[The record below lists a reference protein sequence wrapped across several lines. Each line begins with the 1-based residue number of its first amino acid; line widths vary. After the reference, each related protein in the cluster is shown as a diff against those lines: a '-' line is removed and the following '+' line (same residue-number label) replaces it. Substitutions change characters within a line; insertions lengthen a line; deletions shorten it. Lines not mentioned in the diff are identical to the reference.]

1 MSGATGRTPVLRNR
15 PADRRLAFDGYVIV
29 PLLEPDEVVHLRER
43 YAALVPDDDRGLTID
58 FMRSDRGILHE
69 VANLLAPMWE
79 RHLAE
84 LFVDHRP
91 VISTFVVK
99 YPGPGSEMVLHNEPT
114 FVDSAQP
121 TTYNVW
127 IPLVDVRPHPP
138 NGTLELVLGSQNL
151 RFGLTGF
158 NTPLLFRP
166 FEGYLREH
174 ATALRV
180 AAGSA
185 VVYDTRMLHVS
196 GPNLTTDVRPAV
208 AAAFA
213 PRAMPLV
220 HVVASGRRGRRIH
233 RVNERF
239 FLDAHPSDASD
250 LLDGS
255 FAVVREVEEGWQ
267 LTPQEVADALGTG
280 DLPVARVVVP
290 HEVLGD
296 DQADQLPHLDTTE
309 WTGGPVPLEEVEDVG
324 VSAVDLGLGVEGA
337 AGLQVV
343 SCDGSVAVVP
353 LGRRADDKV
362 PATVPEQV
370 RSLTTRTGTS
380 VLAVVDAGARLTLR
394 GRDHKRYGALVYDCP
409 VVNAGIRSPEG
420 VAQLD
425 VGLRVG
431 LRGPGPFTIWNDGP
445 GSAWVVLTRTGWWR
459 QAWRRWIT
467 REGRPWSS

>member
-1 MSGATGRTPVLRNR
+1 MV
-15 PADRRLAFDGYVIV
+15 V
-29 PLLEPDEVVHLRER
+29 PLLAPEEVCNLREE
-43 YAALVPDDDRGLTID
+43 YTDLAPADDSGLVID
-58 FMRSDRGILHE
+58 FMRSDRGLLHE

-79 RHLAE
+79 RHLPE

-127 IPLVDVRPHPP
+127 IPLVDVGPDPP

-196 GPNLTTDVRPAV
+196 GANLTDDIRPAV

-233 RVNERF
+233 RVDERF

-280 DLPVARVVVP
+280 DLPVPRVVVP

-296 DQADQLPHLDTTE
+296 DQADQLPHLATRE
-309 WTGGPVPLEEVEDVG
+309 RSGGLFELEDVG

-337 AGLQVV
+337 AGLEVV
-343 SCDGSVAVVP
+343 SVDGSVAVLP
-353 LGRRADDKV
+353 LGRRADDNV
-362 PATVPEQV
+362 PSTVPEQV
-370 RSLTTRTGTS
+370 RSLTARTGSS

-394 GRDHKRYGALVYDCP
+394 GRDHKRYDALVHECP

-445 GSAWVVLTRTGWWR
+445 GSAWVVLTLTGWWR